1 MARIRP
7 FRGLRP
13 RSDAALSVIAPPY
26 DVMSEAE
33 ARDMVGTNPDCFLRV
48 TRPEVGLPPG
58 SDAHGAEAYAAAR
71 AVLDGLQAR
80 GVMVQEDADAFY
92 LYSQQM
98 GEHHQAGLMAICS
111 VAEYDAG
118 DIKRHEFTRPDKEQD
133 RVDHILGT
141 GAQTGLVF
149 LAHRQDDRVAALQG
163 AVLGREPLFVV
174 TTPDGVEHT
183 LHRIDAAEEVAAWRD
198 AFSDLSALYIA
209 DGHHRSAAAS
219 RVAKQLNGAGGS
231 DGFLA
236 GIFPEDQLHV
246 MAYNRLV
253 ADLAGRDAAAFRA
266 AVGES
271 FEIQVDVEPKP
282 AARGVIHMFLEGRW
296 WGLLPR
302 PGLIDPADAV
312 ASLDVSVLQ
321 DHLLAP
327 LLDIQDPRRD
337 TRIRFVG
344 GIRGPGALSDAVQA
358 GEAAVGFSLYPTGL
372 DQLFAVADSGQVMPP
387 KSTWFEPKLAGG
399 VVLHKLG
406 V

>member
-1 MARIRP
+1 
-7 FRGLRP
+7 
-13 RSDAALSVIAPPY
+13 
-26 DVMSEAE
+26 MSEEE
-33 ARDMVGTNPDCFLRV
+33 AREMVGTNPDCFLRV
-48 TRPEVGLPPG
+48 TRPEVGLPLG
-58 SDAHGAEAYAAAR
+58 SNAQGAEAYAAAR
-71 AVLDGLQAR
+71 SSLDGLQAR
-80 GVMVQEDADAFY
+80 GVMVQEAAEAFY
-92 LYSQQM
+92 LYSQKM
-98 GEHHQAGLMAICS
+98 GDHRQAGLMAICS

-118 DIKRHEFTRPDKEQD
+118 DIKRHEFTRPVKEQD

-149 LAHRQDDRVAALQG
+149 LAHRQDDTVAALQA
-163 AVLGREPLFVV
+163 AVLEQEPLFVV

-183 LHRIDAAEEVAAWRD
+183 LHRIDGGDDVAAWRS
-198 AFSDLSALYIA
+198 AFAGLSALYIA

-219 RVAKQLNGAGGS
+219 RVSKQMNGAGGS

-253 ADLAGRDAAAFRA
+253 ADLAGRDVAAFKA
-266 AVGES
+266 AVEES
-271 FEIQVDVEPKP
+271 FELLEDVEPQP
-282 AARGVIHMFLEGRW
+282 ASRGVIHMFLEGRW
-296 WGLLPR
+296 WGLVPR
-302 PGLIDPADAV
+302 PGLFDSGDAV
-312 ASLDVSVLQ
+312 ASLDVSILQ

-327 LLDIQDPRRD
+327 LLNIQDPRRD

-344 GIRGPGALSDAVQA
+344 GIRGPGALSDAVKA

-399 VVLHKLG
+399 VVLHKLEE
-406 V
+406 

>member
-48 TRPEVGLPPG
+48 TRPEVGLPLG

-71 AVLDGLQAR
+71 SSLDRLQAR
-80 GVMVQEDADAFY
+80 GVMVQEAAEAFY
-92 LYSQQM
+92 LYSQKM
-98 GEHHQAGLMAICS
+98 GDHRQAGLMAICS

-149 LAHRQDDRVAALQG
+149 LAHRRDDRVAALQ
-163 AVLGREPLFVV
+163 AEVLGRDPLFVV

-183 LHRIDAAEEVAAWRD
+183 LHCIDERDDVAAWRT
-198 AFSDLSALYIA
+198 AFADLSTLYIA

-219 RVAKQLNGAGGS
+219 RVSKQLNGAGGS

-236 GIFPEDQLHV
+236 GVFPEDQLHV

-253 ADLAGRDAAAFRA
+253 ADLAGRDVAAFKA
-266 AVGES
+266 AVGDS
-271 FEIQVDVEPKP
+271 FDLLEDVEPQP
-282 AARGVIHMFLEGRW
+282 AGRGVIHMFLEGRW
-296 WGLLPR
+296 WGLVPR
-302 PGLIDPADAV
+302 PGLFDPGDAV
-312 ASLDVSVLQ
+312 ASLDVSILQ

-327 LLDIQDPRRD
+327 LLGIQDPRRD

-344 GIRGPGALSDAVQA
+344 GIRGPGALSEAVEA

-372 DQLFAVADSGQVMPP
+372 DQLFAVADSGRVMPP

-399 VVLHKLG
+399 VVLHKLEA
-406 V
+406 

>member
-1 MARIRP
+1 
-7 FRGLRP
+7 
-13 RSDAALSVIAPPY
+13 
-26 DVMSEAE
+26 MSEAE
-33 ARDMVGTNPDCFLRV
+33 AREMVGSNPDCFLRV
-48 TRPEVGLPPG
+48 TRPEVGLPSG
-58 SDAHGAEAYAAAR
+58 SDAHGAEAYSAAR
-71 AVLDGLQAR
+71 NALEGLQAR
-80 GVMVQEDADAFY
+80 GVIVQEAAEAFY
-92 LYSQQM
+92 LYSQRM
-98 GEHHQAGLMAICS
+98 GDHRQAGLMAICS

-149 LAHRQDDRVAALQG
+149 LAHRRSDTVEALQAG
-163 AVLGREPLFVV
+163 VLERTPLFVV
-174 TTPDGVEHT
+174 TTPDGVVHT
-183 LHRIDAAEEVAAWRD
+183 LHRVDEAGEVEAWRS
-198 AFSDLSALYIA
+198 AFSDLPTLYIA

-219 RVAKQLNGAGGS
+219 RVAKELGGAGGS

-253 ADLAGRDAAAFRA
+253 NDLAGRDVSTFLA
-266 AVGES
+266 AVKAS
-271 FEIQVDVEPKP
+271 FEIVDGVKPEPDG
-282 AARGVIHMFLEGRW
+282 RGVIHMFLDGKWR
-296 WGLLPR
+296 GLIPR
-302 PGLIDPADAV
+302 PGLFDAEDAV

-327 LLDIQDPRRD
+327 LLGIQDPRRD

-344 GIRGPGALSDAVQA
+344 GIRGPAALSDAVLA
-358 GEAAVGFSLYPTGL
+358 GEAAVGFSLFPTGL

-399 VVLHKLG
+399 VVLHKLEA
-406 V
+406 